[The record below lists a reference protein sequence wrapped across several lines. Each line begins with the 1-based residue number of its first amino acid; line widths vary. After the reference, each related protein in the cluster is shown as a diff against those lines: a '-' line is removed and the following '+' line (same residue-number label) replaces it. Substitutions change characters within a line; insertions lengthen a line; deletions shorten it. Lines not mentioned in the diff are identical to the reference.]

1 MLARRRE
8 KEKSVIKEHLSPANR
23 VYMEQFLEKVAA
35 ERAQP
40 FTEADIAHLLTE
52 LQSADAVVRAK
63 AVRQICPCRMP
74 WEIFNRLR
82 KAAKRLRHDPDPTVR
97 AHAIHVE
104 EDAQKVASL
113 EKEIERM
120 REFEE
125 ESEDEHDRRKKRR
138 TYQRR

>member
-1 MLARRRE
+1 M
-8 KEKSVIKEHLSPANR
+8 IKEHLTPANR
-23 VYMEQFLEKVAA
+23 VYVEQFLEKVAA

-40 FTEADIAHLLTE
+40 FTEADIEQLLTE
-52 LQSADAVVRAK
+52 MQSADALVRAK

-104 EDAQKVASL
+104 EDAQKVASM
-113 EKEIERM
+113 EKEMERLH
-120 REFEE
+120 EFEE
-125 ESEDEHDRRKKRR
+125 ESEEEHDGRKKRR
-138 TYQRR
+138 TRQRSAFAQ